1 MNKEID
7 IINLQE
13 EYPEFFE
20 AFSSEI
26 IEFVLSKKTSQ
37 KIANI
42 CIENKIT
49 EKDLVEGIAF
59 RITYVIFGKL
69 PKENLIITLRD
80 GLEISEEK
88 AKKISESVDKII
100 FSELERIKNKKD
112 KDIEKK
118 TIKNEESAK
127 IVKDDFK
134 KDAYREPIG

>member
-118 TIKNEESAK
+118 PIKEEPAK